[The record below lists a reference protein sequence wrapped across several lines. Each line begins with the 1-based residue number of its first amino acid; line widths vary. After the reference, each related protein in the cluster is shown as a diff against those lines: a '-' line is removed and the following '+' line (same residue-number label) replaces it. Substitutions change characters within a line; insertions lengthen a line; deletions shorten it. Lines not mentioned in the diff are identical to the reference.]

1 MPCTFKFGVFV
12 LDLLHCMFML
22 LLRAV
27 IFAFGYIFGCFHVLS
42 LLGKLATTM
51 ANMPGFD
58 NMWERLGCLRKVGCP
73 PISFPRSAL

>member
-1 MPCTFKFGVFV
+1 M

-51 ANMPGFD
+51 ANMPEPFRQVKKGNKNYQD
-58 NMWERLGCLRKVGCP
+58 DLSQWL
-73 PISFPRSAL
+73 